1 MALHG
6 LVRGLIFS
14 LICPHK
20 PKCHLLQRWAGV
32 PEAARVLKPPV
43 PWLWHQPFRAAG
55 SSRDG
60 LGEMSLGLGSL
71 AATRTDDT
79 ALADSFFT
87 PSPSHTP
94 GCVKQPSRS
103 RQGVLVLIS
112 GRPRRASA
120 APWQD
125 FCLRPATW
133 RPGPRPVG
141 ACASSFV
148 FAALLAPKV
157 LRFRTLAE
165 DFHMVCSGP
174 LQTDEAARTPEH
186 TVCSA
191 GHTVSLQFCGV
202 KGLAGAGEEIQP
214 YPVRPRAVLRPH
226 CLCRSTGCVAHV
238 KVRPWPV

>member
-14 LICPHK
+14 FICPRK
-20 PKCHLLQRWAGV
+20 PKCHLLCRWARV
-32 PEAARVLKPPV
+32 PEAALPKPPV
-43 PWLWHQPFRAAG
+43 PWLWNKHPRAAG

-94 GCVKQPSRS
+94 GCVKQPSRR

-133 RPGPRPVG
+133 GPGPRPVG

-157 LRFRTLAE
+157 LRLRTLAE
-165 DFHMVCSGP
+165 DFHMVCLGP
-174 LQTDEAARTPEH
+174 LQTDEAARTPAAH
-186 TVCSA
+186 RRQCSSHGIIA
-191 GHTVSLQFCGV
+191 ALWV
-202 KGLAGAGEEIQP
+202 KGLAGASQEIHP
-214 YPVRPRAVLRPH
+214 YPVRPYAVLRPH